1 MLTPMV
7 TMNNPQDLNTTI
19 ELAKRAES
27 GYQFNHPYLN
37 QNTTTTNAAS
47 EAINKLTQQI
57 EQISLNY
64 ANISNSLNKQNEPR
78 ENKRYNRNKNFQR
91 KGRTDKRNI
100 VCYKCGNKGHYA
112 RECLSEKNNNQ
123 SNSNSKRKDANY
135 LETSDYYDEPGN
147 SGTIPEHGEVYGI
160 EPSSESGKE
169 RKLLKRNKPEE
180 KHTTKISAQ
189 VDKITP
195 YNVVDDILN
204 VQVSANIGQM
214 LQYPNQRRN
223 LTKALRPSTTESN
236 YANSNK
242 ERKTSAVRCRVRI
255 KGNPVIAVLDSG
267 AAVSIITNKLMK
279 KIGLKIKDSS
289 NVFVVTANGTK
300 TRALGKIPDLQIAL
314 QTLAVPITLQVIES
328 SEDTLLLGTDWFHK
342 TNANL
347 NFGTNTIK
355 LQYEDKVVTI
365 PITHHVDE
373 DPKCIA
379 FEDDDNISQEK
390 YEEEYEDESYDEEE
404 INYSDHAIETDE
416 EYYSEDIALDYNP
429 WTNEIKFEERPA
441 ASLAHAEV
449 YNSNEWNVKDDLHV
463 GPLNYHQ
470 QSLFQTLISE
480 SADICAASQTDIG
493 RTNIIQHEIHLKDDQ
508 PIASHPYRSNPTN
521 KEFLKT
527 EISNMEERGLIKK
540 SKSPWASP
548 VVIVDKKT
556 GNKRICIDYRKLNAN
571 TKTNAFPLSR
581 IDDLLDSYRNANW

>member
-1 MLTPMV
+1 
-7 TMNNPQDLNTTI
+7 
-19 ELAKRAES
+19 
-27 GYQFNHPYLN
+27 
-37 QNTTTTNAAS
+37 
-47 EAINKLTQQI
+47 
-57 EQISLNY
+57 
-64 ANISNSLNKQNEPR
+64 
-78 ENKRYNRNKNFQR
+78 
-91 KGRTDKRNI
+91 
-100 VCYKCGNKGHYA
+100 
-112 RECLSEKNNNQ
+112 
-123 SNSNSKRKDANY
+123 
-135 LETSDYYDEPGN
+135 
-147 SGTIPEHGEVYGI
+147 
-160 EPSSESGKE
+160 
-169 RKLLKRNKPEE
+169 
-180 KHTTKISAQ
+180 
-189 VDKITP
+189 
-195 YNVVDDILN
+195 
-204 VQVSANIGQM
+204 
-214 LQYPNQRRN
+214 
-223 LTKALRPSTTESN
+223 
-236 YANSNK
+236 
-242 ERKTSAVRCRVRI
+242 
-255 KGNPVIAVLDSG
+255 
-267 AAVSIITNKLMK
+267 MK

-556 GNKRICIDYRKLNAN
+556 GDKRICIDYRKLNAN
-571 TKTNAFPLSR
+571 TKTDAFPLPR
-581 IDDLLDSYRNANW
+581 IDDLLDSYRNANWFTTLDLASGYWQVEMKEDDREKTAFITPFGLYEFTVMPFGLCNAPATFQRLMNYVLQDHLGKFVSVYLDDIIIYSKNFEQHLDHIKLVFESLRQANLKIKLKKCFFCLPNIPFLGHIVGRNGIKPDPSKIEKIKNFPVPTNLTQLRAALGLFSYYRKFIKDFSKIAKPMTQLLKKEEEFLWTDTQQRAFEYLKERLISSPILGYPDFEKPFFLYTDASGIGLGAVLSQLDENGKEYVVAYASRSLNKTEQNYGITDMECLAIVWAIQYFYSY